1 MPPPTQVPSTVSNEH
16 QLLQMLA
23 QGNSLPAILDGLC
36 RMVEGLFSGS
46 FVSIMLLN
54 PSENRLWYGASGSLP
69 KAYVDALDGVAVGP
83 SEGSCGTAAYRNEP
97 VIVPDVTTDPLWA
110 QYRDIAIAHGVR
122 ACWSTPI
129 RSSTGSVLGTF
140 AVLSSEPGS
149 PTPDQR
155 RTIDEV
161 SHLASVAIART
172 RDQERLRNSE
182 AELRQLVDAIPQ
194 LIVAMGPDGRILY
207 ANQSVLDSTGRSMDE
222 VMAPDFRARLFHP
235 DDLERVAAQRTQGFH
250 QGVPFE
256 SEMRARLE
264 DGRYRWFLV
273 YYKPVLDEHARI
285 VRWYAIGTDID
296 DRKRA
301 EERLKNEN
309 LVLREE
315 IDRASMFEEI
325 VGTSDALKTVLVQV
339 AQVAPTDSTV
349 LITGETGTGKEL
361 VARAI
366 HKRSARSARAFVSI
380 NCAAVPAPLVASE
393 LFGHERGAFT
403 GALERRQGRFELAEG
418 GTLFLDEVGELPAET
433 QLMLL
438 RVLQEREFQR
448 LGGSRPIRAD
458 VRLIAATNIDL
469 QTAVASQKFR
479 PDLFYRL
486 NVFPIDVPA
495 LRERQSDIP
504 LLVEYL
510 VHRYAMRGGKHV
522 RQISKR
528 TLDLLQAY
536 HWPGNIRELQNVIER
551 AVIIS
556 DTDILSVD
564 ERWLVQRPVAAH
576 QGARIGLDADLLAHE
591 RARVEAALAE
601 SRGQVAGP
609 AGAAARLGIPRSTL
623 ESKIRS
629 LKLDK
634 NRFKTS

>member
-1 MPPPTQVPSTVSNEH
+1 
-16 QLLQMLA
+16 
-23 QGNSLPAILDGLC
+23 
-36 RMVEGLFSGS
+36 
-46 FVSIMLLN
+46 
-54 PSENRLWYGASGSLP
+54 
-69 KAYVDALDGVAVGP
+69 
-83 SEGSCGTAAYRNEP
+83 
-97 VIVPDVTTDPLWA
+97 
-110 QYRDIAIAHGVR
+110 
-122 ACWSTPI
+122 
-129 RSSTGSVLGTF
+129 
-140 AVLSSEPGS
+140 
-149 PTPDQR
+149 
-155 RTIDEV
+155 
-161 SHLASVAIART
+161 
-172 RDQERLRNSE
+172 
-182 AELRQLVDAIPQ
+182 
-194 LIVAMGPDGRILY
+194 
-207 ANQSVLDSTGRSMDE
+207 
-222 VMAPDFRARLFHP
+222 
-235 DDLERVAAQRTQGFH
+235 
-250 QGVPFE
+250 
-256 SEMRARLE
+256 
-264 DGRYRWFLV
+264 
-273 YYKPVLDEHARI
+273 
-285 VRWYAIGTDID
+285 
-296 DRKRA
+296 
-301 EERLKNEN
+301 
-309 LVLREE
+309 
-315 IDRASMFEEI
+315 
-325 VGTSDALKTVLVQV
+325 
-339 AQVAPTDSTV
+339 
-349 LITGETGTGKEL
+349 
-361 VARAI
+361 
-366 HKRSARSARAFVSI
+366 
-380 NCAAVPAPLVASE
+380 
-393 LFGHERGAFT
+393 
-403 GALERRQGRFELAEG
+403 
-418 GTLFLDEVGELPAET
+418 
-433 QLMLL
+433 
-438 RVLQEREFQR
+438 VLQEREFQR